1 MTNRKDVFAAG
12 VRDVVPALAGT
23 LPFGVFSG
31 VAAVA
36 AGMPEGVA
44 VAMSFIVFAGTAQI
58 AALSMISGGTPLLVI
73 FVTACIVNLRFVMYS
88 ATVAPHFA
96 HLSLRWKLVLGYLV
110 TDNGFALAAARFGRD
125 PATPHPE
132 AYFLGCA
139 LPIYAMWQVGAMIG
153 IFLGAQIPS
162 AWGLDI
168 ITPLVMLSIVVPLL
182 RNVAMAGAA
191 LTAAVVV
198 VAAAGL
204 PFQLNLVAAALAG
217 ITAGLLIEAHFE

>member
-1 MTNRKDVFAAG
+1 VTSRKDLFVAG
-12 VRDVVPALAGT
+12 VRDVIPALAGT

-36 AGMPEGVA
+36 AGMPEWIA

-96 HLSLRWKLVLGYLV
+96 HLPLRWKLVLGYFV
-110 TDNGFALAAARFGRD
+110 TDNGFALAVTRFGRE
-125 PATPHPE
+125 PAMPHRE

-139 LPIYAMWQVGAMIG
+139 LPIYVTWQVGAMIG
-153 IFLGAQIPS
+153 IFLGAQIPKS
-162 AWGLDI
+162 WGLDI

-217 ITAGLLIEAHFE
+217 ITAGLFIEANFG